1 MIDGAIGI
9 NWQLLWIEDE
19 FQSGQDF
26 WILNILTVRSRDMD
40 MSTTLETYQ
49 YNMINTFVPC
59 SSLLVIGCCLLN
71 TLSSPGCMSHHESL
85 KSWTKSDEDM
95 PWIINSVKV
104 YIYSFKTMRLAI
116 RVAQLHA
123 QILSTSGKH

>member
-59 SSLLVIGCCLLN
+59 SSLLVIG
-71 TLSSPGCMSHHESL
+71 
-85 KSWTKSDEDM
+85 
-95 PWIINSVKV
+95 
-104 YIYSFKTMRLAI
+104 
-116 RVAQLHA
+116 
-123 QILSTSGKH
+123 